1 MTLNTKEVLNFI
13 KEAKRV
19 TGNKAT
25 FTDFDYIFITPM
37 SDNKIILECV
47 NKDNQTIETI
57 LDCVDPLIT
66 NINFFEFEKFI
77 KSSKSENITIT
88 KDKFIDD
95 AREQDFIFQ
104 ELDKVDTIEQQI
116 KKDIVVHGAIKDID
130 LTININT
137 QIVDNVDKN
146 NPKYELNGMLID
158 FKNGKLVSTNT
169 RALTVQDI
177 TIPEELKGL
186 SNAIIPKNM
195 LFDTMQLIKINNK
208 FLVFKNGNNTFK
220 TDFISGKYPDY
231 QRIML
236 DDNSQ
241 YSIKIKFNFDDI
253 KEHIKKH
260 NGTVLFEFAN
270 NTLTPILI
278 HGENETRLKSIN
290 CMYPSDTIFKIAFNS
305 ELMKIIN
312 YNNIEMIV
320 RNPNSPFKIRES
332 GSDTERIIMPVILGK
347 DAYFD
352 VRKIKNDFMQ
362 DSSNFIYNTKKQ
374 VIKKVTKKLS
384 LPNGE
389 QKRILQLESELENL
403 QSEVERLK
411 AIISQR
417 ATYYKNVA

>member
-1 MTLNTKEVLNFI
+1 M
-13 KEAKRV
+13 
-19 TGNKAT
+19 
-25 FTDFDYIFITPM
+25 
-37 SDNKIILECV
+37 
-47 NKDNQTIETI
+47 QTIETV
-57 LDCVDPLIT
+57 LDCADPIIT

-95 AREQDFIFQ
+95 DREQDFVFQ
-104 ELDKVDTIEQQI
+104 ELDKVDTIEEQI
-116 KKDIVVHGAIKDID
+116 KKDIAIHGAIKDID
-130 LTININT
+130 LTININN
-137 QIVDNVDKN
+137 QIIDTVDKN

-177 TIPEELKGL
+177 TIPEEFKSLN
-186 SNAIIPKNM
+186 NAIVPKNM
-195 LFDTMQLIKINNK
+195 LFDTMQLMKINDK
-208 FLVFKNGNNTFK
+208 ILVFKNGNNTFK
-220 TDFISGKYPDY
+220 TDFINGKYPDY

-241 YSIKIKFNFDDI
+241 DNIKIKFNFDDI

-260 NGTVLFEFAN
+260 NGTVLFEFIN

-290 CMYPSDTIFKIAFNS
+290 CHYPSNTIFKIAFNS

-312 YNNIEMIV
+312 YNDIEMIV
-320 RNPNSPFKIRES
+320 RNHNSPFKIRES
-332 GSDTERIIMPVILGK
+332 GSDTERIIMPVILYQG
-347 DAYFD
+347 AYFD

-362 DSSNFIYNTKKQ
+362 DSSNFIYNTKKE

-384 LPNGE
+384 LSTGE
-389 QKRILQLESELENL
+389 QKRILELESEVENL

-417 ATYYKNVA
+417 ATYYKNVV